1 MTRNNILTLIYHGIW
16 YVIVVSFYLLDRLR
30 GILVGIAPDPL
41 TRGMVLAIATVIFS
55 LIFTALFMNDQGSL
69 GDNFNSN
76 STLVILDVIMLI
88 AAGIGFFFNRVSI
101 EEILPLVAMVVVQ
114 FLVILLVMRLKR
126 VHHE

>member
-76 STLVILDVIMLI
+76 STLVILDVILLI